1 MFRHSPTTAPPSAP
15 DRASAESPGRRITDA
30 AEASTTVIA
39 PGILI
44 RGELTGEDP
53 VHLAGTLEGP
63 SNVNA
68 LYCVREGGRV
78 VGAITAPNIVIEGEV
93 SGETLV
99 AERVEIGA
107 SARVHA
113 NLRAR
118 TVAIA
123 EGAFFDGQ
131 VSMEGRDGPLVTFSF
146 KEKRKGRRPEDVDEP
161 PSR

>member
-1 MFRHSPTTAPPSAP
+1 MFKRAPSSSPEPEAVSAP
-15 DRASAESPGRRITDA
+15 ARRLTDA
-30 AEASTTVIA
+30 VAAPSTVIA
-39 PGILI
+39 PGIRI
-44 RGELTGEDP
+44 KGEISGDDP
-53 VHLAGTLEGP
+53 VQLAGTLEG
-63 SNVNA
+63 SSRVSA

-78 VGAITAPNIVIEGEV
+78 LGEITAPNIVIEGEV
-93 SGETLV
+93 SGSSLV
-99 AERVEIGA
+99 ADKVEIGA
-107 SARVHA
+107 LARVRA

-146 KEKRKGRRPEDVDEP
+146 KEKRKGRSPEDGSDS

>member
-1 MFRHSPTTAPPSAP
+1 MFKRGPTSAP
-15 DRASAESPGRRITDA
+15 TADPEAVPAPARRLSDTVA
-30 AEASTTVIA
+30 APSTVITA
-39 PGILI
+39 GIHI
-44 RGELTGEDP
+44 TGEISGDDP
-53 VHLAGTLEGP
+53 VHLAGTLEG
-63 SNVNA
+63 SSTVSG

-78 VGAITAPNIVIEGEV
+78 LGEITAPTIVIEGEV
-93 SGETLV
+93 SGPSLV
-99 AERVEIGA
+99 AEKVEIG
-107 SARVHA
+107 SLARVRA

-146 KEKRKGRRPEDVDEP
+146 KEKRKDRSPDEGSDP

>member
-1 MFRHSPTTAPPSAP
+1 MLRRNPTSAPPAGPDPAP
-15 DRASAESPGRRITDA
+15 AESPGRRITDA
-30 AEASTTVIA
+30 PGASTTVIA
-39 PGILI
+39 AGIRI

-53 VHLAGTLEGP
+53 VHLSGTLEGP
-63 SNVNA
+63 SNVTA
-68 LYCVREGGRV
+68 LYCVREGARV
-78 VGAITAPNIVIEGEV
+78 VGEITAPSIVIEGDV
-93 SGETLV
+93 SGQTLV

-146 KEKRKGRRPEDVDEP
+146 KEKRKARRPEDADEP
-161 PSR
+161 PPR

>member
-1 MFRHSPTTAPPSAP
+1 MFRRPTSSTPPDPGSFAL
-15 DRASAESPGRRITDA
+15 ESPARRITDA
-30 AEASTTVIA
+30 APESTAMTVIA
-39 PGILI
+39 HGICI
-44 RGELTGEDP
+44 RGELAGEDP

-63 SNVNA
+63 SRVDA

-78 VGAITAPNIVIEGEV
+78 VGEITAPTIVIEGEV
-93 SGETLV
+93 SGPALV

-107 SARVHA
+107 SARVRA

-118 TVAIA
+118 VVAIA

-146 KEKRKGRRPEDVDEP
+146 TEKRRPRPPEDEP
-161 PSR
+161 